1 MTNPSGPSVEQV
13 RQVVEDAR
21 AMAAAVA
28 ALVDEAHDPADV
40 AWAEHRAEYVQARLA
55 DLEASLRRGD
65 ARAFPGSVQA
75 VLMEF
80 RPVEDAP
87 AALQPATPPVFA
99 AANQLALSLRAAVD
113 PYLVDGFLPPE
124 IGETLRRAAGE

>member
-1 MTNPSGPSVEQV
+1 MSNPAEPNVEQV
-13 RQVVEDAR
+13 RRVVEDAR
-21 AMAAAVA
+21 SMVAAIG
-28 ALVDEAHDPADV
+28 ALVDAANDPADV
-40 AWAEHRAEYVQARLA
+40 SWAEHRAEYAQARLA
-55 DLEASLRRGD
+55 ELEAGVRRGD
-65 ARAFPGSVQA
+65 ARAFPGLVQA

-99 AANQLALSLRAAVD
+99 AADQLSRSLRAAVD
-113 PYLVDGFLPPE
+113 PYLVDGFLPPA